1 MAENNADIESTNLK
15 IEVDIGGV
23 SYRTELIKEMV
34 NIVPMDQ
41 EDENIEVQEMKET
54 VKFYRG
60 EEGVS
65 FSRVGWYSGGE
76 IEFSKSGDLVEDDD
90 VIDFADNWIEV
101 VKKKGF
107 IENDPDYVEIMNF
120 VKFLPYFATDQ

>member
-1 MAENNADIESTNLK
+1 
-15 IEVDIGGV
+15 
-23 SYRTELIKEMV
+23 MV
-34 NIVPMDQ
+34 NIVPMGQ

>member
-1 MAENNADIESTNLK
+1 MAENNADLESTNLK

-34 NIVPMDQ
+34 DIVPMDQ

-65 FSRVGWYSGGE
+65 FSRVGNKCE
-76 IEFSKSGDLVEDDD
+76 KRILHKIRQTVNVKTIKSNNLH
-90 VIDFADNWIEV
+90 
-101 VKKKGF
+101 
-107 IENDPDYVEIMNF
+107 
-120 VKFLPYFATDQ
+120 